1 MATTRIP
8 RFSGSRL
15 HAARTARGWTRGRL
29 GVAVGVTITSVASW
43 ERGAR
48 SPTAATLQKLAAILD
63 VAPGDLLD
71 ISQGEWGQIEWRVTN
86 GLEQKEVAAALG
98 VSPTTLSAVEATYS
112 PLPTGMPARLAE
124 LYGTTAAE
132 IEAAW
137 ERDRRRLTS
146 TG

>member
-8 RFSGSRL
+8 RFSGDRL
-15 HAARTARGWTRGRL
+15 RVARTARDWTRGRL

-43 ERGAR
+43 ERGVR
-48 SPTAATLQKLAAILD
+48 SPTAATLKKLAGILG
-63 VAPGDLLD
+63 VEPGELLD
-71 ISQGEWGQIEWRVTN
+71 IPRSEWGQTEWRVTN

-112 PLPTGMPARLAE
+112 PLGTGMPARLAE
-124 LYGTTAAE
+124 LYGTTSAE

-137 ERDRRRLTS
+137 ERDRRRLTT